1 MTLIDI
7 IFIVNNITEMIAALT
22 LDDVKADI
30 KTDNIICDQEKIT
43 ILNFDVSEKDS
54 QRWIDQENSDE
65 LTKLLKMWNLIDEN

>member
-54 QRWIDQENSDE
+54 QR
-65 LTKLLKMWNLIDEN
+65 